1 MSGLS
6 RTAHSRYRAR
16 RARILSG
23 QHIVCAWCGQPID
36 KRLRFPHP
44 MSPTADHVHPV
55 SRGGSNY
62 GRLQPMH
69 LLCNQ
74 QKGAGFSQFDSVHAR
89 RW

>member
-1 MSGLS
+1 M
-6 RTAHSRYRAR
+6 
-16 RARILSG
+16 
-23 QHIVCAWCGQPID
+23 
-36 KRLRFPHP
+36 KFPHP

-55 SRGGSNY
+55 SRGGSNF